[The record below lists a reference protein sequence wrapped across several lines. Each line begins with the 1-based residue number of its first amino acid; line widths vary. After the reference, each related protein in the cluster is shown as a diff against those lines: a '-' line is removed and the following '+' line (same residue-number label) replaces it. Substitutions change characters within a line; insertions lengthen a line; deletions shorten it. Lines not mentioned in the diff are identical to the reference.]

1 MNPQYPLDVVGNV
14 NISGNY
20 FQNGVAFNSSTSNFN
35 SLYASNATINGNI
48 NITGNILQ
56 NGTAFVSSPYVA
68 SGVINTT
75 ASQLAI
81 QTQGSTTMTITNG
94 YVGVNTVPAHTLD
107 IAGDINVSGNILQ
120 NGSIYT
126 PSVTTNVGAN
136 IVANNITT
144 SNVTSVGIYLIPG
157 GGVSP
162 FPNGS
167 IPSSGGSN
175 FNQLT
180 ASNIQAGNINTSN
193 VTSFGLMLI
202 PSSGG
207 GVPTIPSVGQ
217 SGYNFNQLTASNISI
232 GATTSSPY
240 PLQVSSTSANGT
252 SANFT
257 GTVIAANVST
267 PSDARIKQ
275 NIKTTNK
282 NEAIALIKALR
293 PVEYEFIGNNNKAR
307 GFIAQ
312 ELATMFPECIKTI
325 SEFIPNVCTTV
336 DVKWL
341 SSDQA
346 IFQNSSS
353 FNNASFKEGDS
364 IKASSGS
371 STLYFE
377 VVKILD
383 EGVQVSVESATR
395 FFPDRIYVIGTL
407 VHDFHTISYQPIISA
422 LVAAV
427 QSLL

>member
-1 MNPQYPLDVVGNV
+1 MSSPYVASGIINTTAPQLAIQTQGATTMSIKNGKVGV
-14 NISGNY
+14 NIVPNY
-20 FQNGVAFNSSTSNFN
+20 TLDIAGDLN
-35 SLYASNATINGNI
+35 L
-48 NITGNILQ
+48 TGNILQ
-56 NGTAFVSSPYVA
+56 NGSV
-68 SGVINTT
+68 
-75 ASQLAI
+75 
-81 QTQGSTTMTITNG
+81 
-94 YVGVNTVPAHTLD
+94 
-107 IAGDINVSGNILQ
+107 
-120 NGSIYT
+120 YT
-126 PSVTTNVGAN
+126 PSVFTNVGAN
-136 IVANNITT
+136 IVTSNITT
-144 SNVTSVGIYLIPG
+144 SNVTSI
-157 GGVSP
+157 
-162 FPNGS
+162 
-167 IPSSGGSN
+167 
-175 FNQLT
+175 
-180 ASNIQAGNINTSN
+180 
-193 VTSFGLMLI
+193 GLMLI
-202 PSSGG
+202 PGDGG
-207 GVPTIPSVGQ
+207 GLPSIPNGSQ
-217 SGYNFNQLTASNISI
+217 SLSYNVNQLTASNISI
-232 GATTSSPY
+232 GTTTSSPY
-240 PLQVSSTSANGT
+240 PFQVTSTSSNGT

-293 PVEYEFIGNNNKAR
+293 PVEYEFIGNKNKAR

-325 SEFIPNVCTTV
+325 SEFIPNICTTV
-336 DVKWL
+336 NVKWL

-346 IFQNSSS
+346 IFLNSST

-383 EGVQVSVESATR
+383 EGVQVSIESATR
-395 FFPDRIYVIGTL
+395 FYPDRIYVIGTL